1 MQCNK
6 IWIFFVSN
14 KTYVVV
20 MANLQTVLEENFF
33 VNQLKTFTV
42 PA

>member
-1 MQCNK
+1 MQYNK
-6 IWIFFVSN
+6 ILVFLVFN
-14 KTYVVV
+14 ETYLVM

-42 PA
+42 PT